1 MESKH
6 PENSL
11 AWLAER
17 LGVPPAV
24 VYRATYKVADVGLGA
39 IKGRYRIYKPEAIA
53 EIEAEVLR
61 EKRPRSAPRD
71 SSGCFVPTMGH
82 PRPQKILIS
91 LTDDQYRRILL
102 LAKSQ
107 GRPVAELVAEAL
119 LVSPLFMDYV
129 RNEDSTDSA
138 QTEQQD

>member
-1 MESKH
+1 MEGKH

-24 VYRATYKVADVGLGA
+24 VYRATHKVARLANPV
-39 IKGRYRIYKPEAIA
+39 IKGRHRIYKPAVIA

-61 EKRPRSAPRD
+61 DKRPKPTPRD
-71 SSGCFVPTMGH
+71 SAGCFVPTMGRVR
-82 PRPQKILIS
+82 PRTVLIS
-91 LTDDQYRRILL
+91 LTDDQYRHILS

-119 LVSPLFMDYV
+119 LASALFVDKV
-129 RNEDSTDSA
+129 GDQDSTDST